1 MANLLTKVTIGGT
14 TVKDDSDGGDP
25 KLIISWEFEETIERG
40 IAEIELVALQ
50 SIEDT
55 EVLTIG
61 KEIEV
66 FEGFTT
72 STDLKRFKGDISNI
86 KREGGLI
93 IITAKDP
100 TWDLVKKIVNNTYLD
115 TGAQAGEVSAI
126 AQDLIETF
134 GGLTSSV
141 QATGTAVGD
150 TISEFRCRQTDIY
163 ERLIV
168 LSKAV
173 QYQLYYDF
181 INDKVNFEP
190 RGFIDNG
197 VTLTV
202 GTEIIGVPK
211 WDEDTDSL
219 VNDLRVDGATIETNL
234 RFPISGTGQIETTAN
249 FENEGITLPFT
260 PESAKLTID
269 AVDPPT
275 TIREGGGVDS
285 SSTGFFF
292 IDKENKKI
300 TPAAGTTFDTDDF
313 AFVDYTWLA
322 PAPIHMFDQNSIDT
336 YTLFQKQIELADVVS
351 IADAEARARQ
361 ILERFK
367 TPFLSSQLLVKRDPN
382 LNLKVG
388 ETITVIDSINKP
400 NINQEF
406 IITKL
411 LSKYPGSFQE
421 VTVGDEALRMKDW
434 HFNVEERIKR
444 LEERFLE
451 NQDLILE
458 LFNFNLSKVIQPRYR
473 KIFTETVGGT
483 NLFILGHPSFG
494 LLGTGQLGDTDLG
507 AETNHFIQQ
516 FENSYTEDFFDT
528 DFFDDPNSTGD
539 WLTGVITSGQ
549 TLRSS
554 SIDFNN
560 STISQAT
567 ATFTES
573 GAGTPTFYLS
583 ADGGSNWETV
593 TSGVAHTFSNTGTSL
608 KWRIDSA
615 SDTTTVTKVAIGSYH

>member
-14 TVKDDSDGGDP
+14 TVKDDSGSDP
-25 KLIISWEFEETIERG
+25 KLIISWEFEEVIERG

-55 EVLTIG
+55 ETLTIG
-61 KEIEV
+61 KEIKV

-72 STDLKRFKGDISNI
+72 STDLKRFTGDISNI

-134 GGLTSSV
+134 GGLTASV
-141 QATGTAVGD
+141 QATGTAIGEV
-150 TISEFRCRQTDIY
+150 ISEFRCRQTDIY
-163 ERLIV
+163 ERLMV

-173 QYQLYYDF
+173 QYQLYFDF
-181 INDKVNFEP
+181 VNDKVNFEP

-197 VTLTV
+197 VNLTV

-292 IDKENKKI
+292 IDKENKRI
-300 TPAAGTTFDTDDF
+300 TPASGTTFDTDDF

-351 IADAEARARQ
+351 ISDAEARARQ
-361 ILERFK
+361 ILERFS
-367 TPFLSSQLLVKRDPN
+367 TPFLSSELLVKRIST

-388 ETITVIDSINKP
+388 ETVTIIDSINKP
-400 NINQEF
+400 NINKKF

-458 LFNFNLSKVIQPRYR
+458 LFNFNLSKIIQPRYR

-483 NLFILGHPSFG
+483 NLFILGHSSFG
-494 LLGTGQLGDTDLG
+494 LLGTGQLGDTDMG
-507 AETNHFIQQ
+507 AETDHFIQQ
-516 FENSYTEDFFDT
+516 FDNSYIENFIDDDFEGAG
-528 DFFDDPNSTGD
+528 NASWST
-539 WLTGVITSGQ
+539 TGSVTFTAGQ
-549 TLRSS
+549 IALSS

-560 STISQAT
+560 GTITIATLNSTEVSGSFDYEMT
-567 ATFTES
+567 A
-573 GAGTPTFYLS
+573 
-583 ADGGSNWETV
+583 DGSNWESV
-593 TSGVAHTFSNTGTSL
+593 TPGTTHTFSNTGTDL
-608 KWRIDSA
+608 RFRITENSA
-615 SDTTTVTKVAIGSYH
+615 STGEISQVTISSYH